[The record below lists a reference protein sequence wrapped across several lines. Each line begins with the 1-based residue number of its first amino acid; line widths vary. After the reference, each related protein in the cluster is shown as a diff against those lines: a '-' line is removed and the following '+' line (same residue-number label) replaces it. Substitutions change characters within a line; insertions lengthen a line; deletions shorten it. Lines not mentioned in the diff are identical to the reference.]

1 MADGPGALQQCCGRG
16 HGRHFDRIREFA
28 RAGLPQDV
36 GNPIEI
42 MRRARRIVERPSISA
57 SGTYSPRVAIPS

>member
-28 RAGLPQDV
+28 R
-36 GNPIEI
+36 
-42 MRRARRIVERPSISA
+42 
-57 SGTYSPRVAIPS
+57 VA